1 MARKRKKLG
10 EILRERK
17 FATKETLTQGLEISH
32 GSGKRL
38 GESMVEAGLLNENN
52 LAEALAEQF
61 GMEYVDLD
69 ADGIENRCDLSLV
82 PSDMVK
88 KHLIVPMEKSVVA

>member
-17 FATKETLTQGLEISH
+17 LATKETLNQGLEIAQ

-38 GESMVEAGLLNENN
+38 GEAMVEAGLLNEDA
-52 LAEALAEQF
+52 LAAALAEQF
-61 GMEYVDLD
+61 GMEYVDPD
-69 ADGIENRCDLSLV
+69 SFRFS
-82 PSDMVK
+82 
-88 KHLIVPMEKSVVA
+88 